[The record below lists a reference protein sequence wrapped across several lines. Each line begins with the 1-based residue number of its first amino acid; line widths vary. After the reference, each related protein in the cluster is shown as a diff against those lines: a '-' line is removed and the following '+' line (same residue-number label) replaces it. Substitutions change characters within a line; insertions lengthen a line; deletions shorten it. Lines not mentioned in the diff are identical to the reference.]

1 MTSKHTESEKNTK
14 TQEIKSYLTHEI
26 SVLGK
31 TVPTLA
37 IAAIVMIGG
46 ASAAVLSSFGTVS
59 GTADVTQAIDLTS
72 EDDFTFATDSNS
84 NDVGETTVTTR
95 TVNNNADV
103 SASYAFE
110 TSGAVT
116 GVDSHIFRAKTYQ
129 EAQSFND
136 ASIERHYDESSDEW
150 VINVSEISGDTE
162 AIYFDRDFD
171 GTPEFQAGLYD
182 AEIPDETPDKE
193 PRVKVWEN
201 VDGTY
206 EGDTRF
212 DPENNRG
219 EFDSDDQTTG
229 PSGEFLNEVSGFIGD
244 DHVVLRIDRSELGT
258 GFQYGLKSGYKYT
271 GGGDADASND
281 EVSKASFIGPAVQ
294 SGASHDLS
302 EGGSVSSNYDAEE
315 GVVEFVIDSEFDGS
329 AHDGAIYFDAN
340 NDGTADFQLG
350 FHPTSSGNI
359 ATAWKYTESQYEEDT
374 GYNRND
380 DTPQFGDDPSV
391 GDRLGDLTEVF
402 SGKVNDTHAVVEV
415 DADEIG
421 DKFRYGVK
429 LNTAQD
435 LSTYASGDGEF
446 AQVDTSGF
454 AVVSRGDETL
464 SSGASQDY
472 TFVHDFAINLDPSET
487 YSLTTD
493 VVPVTE

>member
-1 MTSKHTESEKNTK
+1 MTSKDTEPERNTK
-14 TQEIKSYLTHEI
+14 TEEIKSYLTHEI

-37 IAAIVMIGG
+37 IAAVVMVGG

-72 EDDFTFATDSNS
+72 EDDFTFATDSS

-116 GVDSHIFRAKTYQ
+116 GVDSHTFRKKTYQ
-129 EAQSFND
+129 EAQSSDD
-136 ASIERHYDESSDEW
+136 ASVERHYDESSDEW
-150 VINVSEISGDTE
+150 VINVSDLSSDSG
-162 AIYFDRDFD
+162 AIYFDSDFN
-171 GTPEFQAGLYD
+171 GVPNFQLGFKTSENSDDDLKNEAT
-182 AEIPDETPDKE
+182 AWK
-193 PRVKVWEN
+193 N

-206 EGDTRF
+206 TEDTAY
-212 DPENNRG
+212 NR
-219 EFDSDDQTTG
+219 DSDPADSAFGDNPKTSDDRLGSLKDTF
-229 PSGEFLNEVSGFIGD
+229 SGEIGND
-244 DHVVLRIDRSELGT
+244 YILVRVDRSELGT
-258 GFQYGLKSGYKYT
+258 SFQYGLKSGFSST
-271 GGGDADASND
+271 NVGDFTASD
-281 EVSKASFIGPAVQ
+281 DDVSQASFIGPVVQ

-302 EGGSVSSNYDAEE
+302 DGGNISTSYDAEE
-315 GVVEFVIDSEFDGS
+315 GVVEFVVNRKYDDMEHS
-329 AHDGAIYFDAN
+329 GAVYFDSDS
-340 NDGTADFQLG
+340 DGTVDFQVDFLN
-350 FHPTSSGNI
+350 TKEVTAREYDSG
-359 ATAWKYTESQYEEDT
+359 WKEAI
-374 GYNRND
+374 GYNRNED
-380 DTPQFGDDPSV
+380 PVTPEFGSNPVTS
-391 GDRLGDLTEVF
+391 GDRPGDLPDVF
-402 SGKVNDTHAVVEV
+402 SGKVNDTHAVIEV
-415 DADEIG
+415 QESQLG
-421 DKFRYGVK
+421 ESFRYGAK
-429 LNTAQD
+429 LNTAEGG

-446 AQVDTSGF
+446 DQVDTSGF